1 MAPAP
6 RTGNGYRAYGA
17 NDVHVLRFVQRKR
30 SLGFSVNEYRQ
41 LLDLYRNPHRASIE
55 VKALTL
61 RRIADLDRKMAE
73 LAAVRAALVRLAESC
88 HGDDRPECPIIEN
101 LAQLGALGEAAP
113 SPVPS
118 SGGS

>member
-1 MAPAP
+1 MDAVNSCDLYCNP
-6 RTGNGYRAYGA
+6 YRASA
-17 NDVHVLRFVQRKR
+17 
-30 SLGFSVNEYRQ
+30 
-41 LLDLYRNPHRASIE
+41 E

-73 LAAVRAALVRLAESC
+73 LAAMRAMLVRLAESC

-101 LAQLGALGEAAP
+101 PAQRGALEELP